1 MNCTCG
7 CVDSCA
13 GSCPDV
19 NAGPPPG
26 LPAIPYRAGEYGSF
40 LTAMLSRLSAAPE
53 LARFTARTPDDPA
66 IALLDDAAVLGDLLT
81 FYSERIANEGYLR
94 TAIEDQSLR
103 LLGRLVGYAPRPG
116 VAAGTYLAFTA
127 DRDGALRDV
136 DVLVPAGMR
145 AQSVPAPGQDA
156 QPFETGEDLIARW
169 SLNDMPVQVTRPI
182 QVAPEDLAGLIELTL
197 TGAKLNLKP
206 ADRLLFDFGPD
217 VAGSPQLLVL
227 SRVTEDVAGGRTII
241 GFTAQAAADPLPAR
255 VLATVEQA
263 KTDPMYERSR
273 IIRRYVDR
281 DLAPLPESFGAAADP
296 RARLAEAIDRADA
309 GAAEG
314 AAYDTVRAWFVEH
327 RGRLVELRDAAAPPP
342 PPPPPALFAQLALD
356 GDTPPNPALAGIAA
370 LLGPLRRPPSRPP
383 ASARELN
390 RNPADIFAPGS
401 DFGAQL
407 LTAVDP
413 RLRDLYTAWRQI
425 NVAQDQALKGLQ
437 AMRVTAAP
445 FGATAPDRITFN
457 DQGEVNGSIEWPL
470 GRADE
475 LSLRVTYAG
484 RMPSVIQFSFTAPDG
499 RTWTARADIGDDDV
513 EVDLGPWQV
522 SLVVTQPE
530 PGPGGV
536 NVAADDDDDEP
547 SPGVEAAFTVNGA
560 DAFGLTLPQSPATG
574 PVTVTIHN
582 GTALPLQVTTQA
594 QSGSHGGR
602 TVSVRRTAGDNQNP
616 AFALNS
622 ATSTPFAR
630 NVIALDAVYE
640 GIALDS
646 WVVVERPGKPMLLF
660 TRVNEVRTVALA
672 AFGITGKVTQLVLND
687 NWLLPGD
694 TLLTHIRDTIVYAR
708 GERLDLATEQDPSD
722 VEGDRIE
729 LAALHEGIR
738 PGRLIVVTGER
749 TDVDAP
755 GVTGTEVVMVA
766 AVEQFVDPTRPTAL
780 IHTVL
785 TLAVPLNF
793 SYRRPTVHCLGNVAR
808 AGHGASREEVIGSGD
823 ASAARQ
829 TFPLFRGPLT
839 WLAADTPLGA
849 ENTLVVRVDGVRWHE
864 VDDFAGRGPHERVY
878 TTSVGD
884 DGRTRVTFGDGVN
897 GARLP
902 TGVENVRAAY
912 RVGVGAAGNVRE
924 RQITQLAS
932 RPAGVSGVTNP
943 VPADGG
949 ADPDDAHQLRRGI
962 PVAVAALDRLVG
974 VRDYEDFT
982 RARAG
987 IGRASAR
994 QVRDGVRELV
1004 HVTVAGSG
1012 DIPLADDSDIVTALR
1027 ASLVTFGDPRLAT
1040 EVAVREAVLLL
1051 AAATVRVLPDYSFE
1065 LVEPAIRA
1073 AVLDRLGFAAR
1084 ELGRPAYRSELVA
1097 AIQNV
1102 PGVDHVD
1109 VDVFAGVPGSLT
1121 PDDLQ
1126 HLPDRVATPQTVV
1139 PARLAE
1145 FDETTYPVPAGGA
1158 MKLTAIAAANGITV
1172 ARLLA
1177 LNPMLPPDADVPA
1190 GTELVVFRGIRAAQ
1204 LVMFSADLPDTLILR
1219 EAKS

>member
-1 MNCTCG
+1 MNRTCG
-7 CVDSCA
+7 CGCA

-19 NAGPPPG
+19 AAGPPPG
-26 LPAIPYRAGEYGSF
+26 LPAIPYRAGTYGSF
-40 LTAMLSRLSAAPE
+40 LTAMLARLSSAPE
-53 LARFTARTPDDPA
+53 LARLTGRNPDDPA
-66 IALLDDAAVLGDLLT
+66 VALLDDAAVLGDLLT

-94 TAIEDQSLR
+94 TATEDQSLR

-127 DRDGALRDV
+127 DRDAAQRDV

-145 AQSVPAPGQDA
+145 AQSVPAPGQAA

-182 QVAPEDLAGLIELTL
+182 QVAPGDLGGLLELTL
-197 TGAKLNLKP
+197 TGTGLNLKP

-217 VAGSPQLLVL
+217 VEGSPQLLVL
-227 SRVTEDVAGGRTII
+227 SRVTEDVAGGRTVI
-241 GFTAQAAADPLPAR
+241 GFTARAAADPLPAR
-255 VLATVEQA
+255 VHATVEEA
-263 KTDPMYERSR
+263 RADPMYERSR
-273 IIRRYVDR
+273 IVRRYVDR
-281 DLAPLPESFGAAADP
+281 DLAALPASLGAAADP
-296 RARLAEAIDRADA
+296 RARLAEAIDRAGVA
-309 GAAEG
+309 AAEG
-314 AAYDTVRAWFVEH
+314 AAYASVRSWFAAH
-327 RGRLVELRDAAAPPP
+327 RDRLAELRDAAPPP
-342 PPPPPALFAQLALD
+342 PPARLALN
-356 GDTPPNPALAGIAA
+356 GAAPNPALAGIAA

-383 ASARELN
+383 ATARELD
-390 RNPADIFAPGS
+390 RNPAGIFAPGS

-413 RLRDLYTAWRQI
+413 RLRDLYTAWRQV

-445 FGATAPDRITFN
+445 FGATAPDRVTFN
-457 DQGEVNGSIEWPL
+457 DQGEVTGTVEWPL

-475 LSLRVTYAG
+475 LSLRVTYAD
-484 RMPSVIQFSFTAPDG
+484 RMPQTIQFGYTAPEG
-499 RTWTARADIGDDDV
+499 RTWTARADIDDGDRDA
-513 EVDLGPWQV
+513 DLGPWQV
-522 SLVVTQPE
+522 SLVVTHPE
-530 PGPGGV
+530 PDPGGPGV
-536 NVAADDDDDEP
+536 AAADDPD
-547 SPGVEAAFTVNGA
+547 PGVEATFTFNGA
-560 DAFGLTLPQSPATG
+560 AGFGLTLPRSPATG
-574 PVTVTIHN
+574 PVTVTVHN
-582 GTALPLQVTTQA
+582 GTALPLQVTTQST
-594 QSGSHGGR
+594 SGSHGGR
-602 TVSVRRTAGDNQNP
+602 TVSVRRTSGDNQNP
-616 AFALNS
+616 LFTLTS
-622 ATSTPFAR
+622 TTSTPFAR
-630 NVIALDAVYE
+630 DVIALDAVYD

-646 WVVVERPGKPMLLF
+646 WVVVERPGRAMLLF
-660 TRVNEVRTVALA
+660 TKVNEVRTVALA
-672 AFGITGKVTQLVLND
+672 AFGITGKVTQLVLD
-687 NWLLPGD
+687 DDWLLPDD

-722 VEGDRIE
+722 VGGDRIE
-729 LAALHEGIR
+729 LAALHEGIQ
-738 PGRLIVVTGER
+738 PGRLLVVTGER

-793 SYRRPTVHCLGNVAR
+793 TYRRPTVHCLGNVVR
-808 AGHGASREEVIGSGD
+808 ATHGASREEVVGSGD

-829 TFPLFRGPLT
+829 TFTLFQGPLT

-878 TTSVGD
+878 TTSTGD

-897 GARLP
+897 GSRLP

-924 RQITQLAS
+924 RQITQLSS

-949 ADPDDAHQLRRGI
+949 ADPDDARQLRRGI

-974 VRDYEDFT
+974 VPDYEDFA

-987 IGRASAR
+987 VGRASAR
-994 QVRDGVRELV
+994 LVRDGVRELV

-1012 DIPLADDSDIVTALR
+1012 DIPLADDSGIVTALR

-1051 AAATVRVLPDYSFE
+1051 AAATVRVLPDHSFE

-1073 AVLDRLGFAAR
+1073 AVQDRLGFAAR
-1084 ELGRPAYRSELVA
+1084 ELGQPAYRSELVA

-1102 PGVDHVD
+1102 PGVDHVE
-1109 VDVFAGVPGSLT
+1109 VGVFTGVPGSLT

-1126 HLPDRVATPQTVV
+1126 HLPDRVATPQAVV

-1145 FDETTYPVPAGGA
+1145 FDEAAYQVPGTGTVELA
-1158 MKLTAIAAANGITV
+1158 AIAAANGITV

-1177 LNPMLPPDADVPA
+1177 LNPALPPDADVPA
-1190 GTELVVFRGIRAAQ
+1190 GTVVVVFRGVRPAQ

>member
-7 CVDSCA
+7 CGGGRADVDR
-13 GSCPDV
+13 
-19 NAGPPPG
+19 AGPPPG
-26 LPAIPYRAGEYGSF
+26 LPAIPYRAGEHGTF
-40 LTAMLSRLSAAPE
+40 LAAMLARLSSMPE

-66 IALLDDAAVLGDLLT
+66 IALLDAAAVLGDLLT
-81 FYSERIANEGYLR
+81 FYSERIADEGYLR
-94 TAIEDQSLR
+94 TATEDRSLR

-127 DRDGALRDV
+127 DRDAAQRDV
-136 DVLVPAGMR
+136 DVPVPAGTR

-156 QPFETGEDLIARW
+156 QPFETGEDLVARW
-169 SLNDMPVQVTRPI
+169 SLNDMPVQVNRPI
-182 QVAPEDLAGLIELTL
+182 QVSPGDLAGLLELTL
-197 TGAKLNLKP
+197 AGAGLNLKP

-217 VAGSPQLLVL
+217 VTGSPQLLVL
-227 SRVTEDVAGGRTII
+227 STVREDVAARRTVI
-241 GFTAQAAADPLPAR
+241 GFTAQAAANSLQQQLFA
-255 VLATVEQA
+255 AVEQA
-263 KTDPMYERSR
+263 RTDPMYERSR
-273 IIRRYVDR
+273 IVRRYVDR
-281 DLAPLPESFGAAADP
+281 DLAPLPESFAATPDP
-296 RARLAEAIDRADA
+296 RARLGEALGRADA
-309 GAAEG
+309 AAAEG
-314 AAYDTVRAWFVEH
+314 RAYDSVRAWFAGH
-327 RGRLVELRDAAAPPP
+327 RDRLAQLHDEAPPPSAAPPAP
-342 PPPPPALFAQLALD
+342 LFRQLALD
-356 GDTPPNPALAGIAA
+356 AATPPNPALAGIAA

-383 ASARELN
+383 ASARQLD
-390 RNPADIFAPGS
+390 RKPAEIFAPGS

-413 RLRDLYTAWRQI
+413 RLRNLYPAWRQI
-425 NVAQDQALKGLQ
+425 NVAQEQELKGLQ

-445 FGATAPDRITFN
+445 FGATAPDRVTFN
-457 DQGEVNGSIEWPL
+457 NQGVVTGVIEWPL

-475 LSLRVTYAG
+475 LALRVTYAD
-484 RMPSVIQFSFTAPDG
+484 RMPSVIQFSYTSPEG
-499 RTWTARADIGDDDV
+499 VTWTARADIEDGDD
-513 EVDLGPWQV
+513 EFALGPWQV
-522 SLVVTQPE
+522 SLVVTQPAE
-530 PGPGGV
+530 DGGGV
-536 NVAADDDDDEP
+536 GVAPGADGPE
-547 SPGVEAAFTVNGA
+547 PGVEVSFSQDGAAAFAV
-560 DAFGLTLPQSPATG
+560 TLPRTPATA
-574 PVTVTIHN
+574 PVSVTVHN
-582 GTALPLQVTTQA
+582 GTSLSLPVTSQS
-594 QSGSHGGR
+594 QSGSQGGR
-602 TVSVRRTAGDNQNP
+602 TVSVRRTSGDNPNP
-616 AFALNS
+616 RFTLTL

-646 WVVVERPGKPMLLF
+646 WVVVERPGRQMTLF
-660 TRVNEVRTVALA
+660 TRVDEVRTVALA
-672 AFGITGKVTQLVLND
+672 AFGITGKVTQLVLRD
-687 NWLLPGD
+687 NWLDPAD

-708 GERLDLATEQDPSD
+708 GERLDLATEEDPSD

-729 LAALHEGIR
+729 LAALHEGIE

-766 AVEQFVDPTRPTAL
+766 AVEQFVDDRRPTAL

-793 SYRRPTVHCLGNVAR
+793 TYRRSTVRCLGNVAR
-808 AGHGASREEVIGSGD
+808 ATHGAGREEVIGSGD
-823 ASAARQ
+823 ASRAGQ
-829 TFPLFRGPLT
+829 TFTLFQGPLG
-839 WLAADTPLGA
+839 WVAADTPLGA

-864 VDDFAGRGPHERVY
+864 VDDFAGRGPHERIY
-878 TTSVGD
+878 TTSTGD

-912 RVGVGAAGNVRE
+912 RVGVGAAGNVSE
-924 RQITQLAS
+924 RQITQLVS

-949 ADPDDAHQLRRGI
+949 ADADDAHQLRRGI

-974 VRDYEDFT
+974 VPDYEDFA

-994 QVRDGVRELV
+994 RLHDGTRELV

-1012 DIPLADDSDIVTALR
+1012 DIPLADDSDIVVALR
-1027 ASLVTFGDPRLAT
+1027 ASLVSFGDPRLAT
-1040 EVAVREAVLLL
+1040 EVGVREAVLLL
-1051 AAATVRVLPDYSFE
+1051 AAATVKVLPDFSYE

-1084 ELGRPAYRSELVA
+1084 ELGQPAYRSELEA
-1097 AIQNV
+1097 AVQSV
-1102 PGVDHVD
+1102 PGVDHVT
-1109 VDVFAGVPGSLT
+1109 VDVFADVPGSLT

-1126 HLPDRVATPQTVV
+1126 NLPGRITTLAKAV
-1139 PARLAE
+1139 PARPAR
-1145 FDETTYPVPAGGA
+1145 FDETRFTVPGGGA
-1158 MKLTAIAAANGITV
+1158 MPLRAVAAANGISV

-1177 LNPMLPPDADVPA
+1177 LNPALPPDAGVPG
-1190 GTELVVFRGIRAAQ
+1190 GTELVVFRGIRPAQ

-1219 EAKS
+1219 EATS